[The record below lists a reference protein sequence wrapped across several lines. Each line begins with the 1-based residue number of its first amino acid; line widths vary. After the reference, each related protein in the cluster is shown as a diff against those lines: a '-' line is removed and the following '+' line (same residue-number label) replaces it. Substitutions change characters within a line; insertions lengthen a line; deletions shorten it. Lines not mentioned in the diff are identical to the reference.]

1 MSEKNVVSI
10 ANVLIYSEDIFSA
23 QGLTTLIKFYRPSL
37 RISHIA
43 SPQEAYAANSNKVRF
58 VVAVATQ
65 ATNLMSL
72 MNTMQYLRDAKPDL
86 PCLVLSDALDP
97 VLPALMPDVPT
108 LCLNTPIRHI
118 YESISR
124 LLSRK
129 GAASPHYSALPL
141 LTQRQ
146 REVLCL
152 LASGASAQDVSAE
165 LGISLKTAYVHR
177 RDILMRLNISPNYYR
192 GVFSG
197 RLS

>member
-1 MSEKNVVSI
+1 MSEKKAISI
-10 ANVLIYSEDIFSA
+10 ANVLIYSEDVFSTL
-23 QGLTTLIKFYRPSL
+23 GLTTLIKFYRPSL

-43 SPQEAYAANSNKVRF
+43 SPQDAYEANSNKVRF
-58 VVAVATQ
+58 VIAVATQ
-65 ATNLMSL
+65 TTNLMSL
-72 MNTMQYLRDAKPDL
+72 MNTMQFLREAKPDL
-86 PCLVLSDALDP
+86 PCLLLSDDLDP
-97 VLPALMPDVPT
+97 VLPALMPDIPT

-129 GAASPHYSALPL
+129 GAASPRYSALPL
-141 LTQRQ
+141 LTHRQ

-152 LASGASAQDVSAE
+152 LASGASAQDVSTE

-177 RDILMRLNISPNYYR
+177 RDILMRLNISPSYYR
-192 GVFSG
+192 GVFTG